1 MRKIITCLLMAFGLV
16 SASCI
21 AQEQSDS
28 LLMMHLDAID
38 RQEIPADTSVRIG
51 VLKNGLTYY
60 VRRCTEPKGKV
71 DFNLF
76 VKAGSV
82 LEKDNERGVAHFVE
96 HVLFRG
102 TKHFPGQEVMN
113 FMRRNGIP
121 FGHDSNAFT
130 GCNSVRY
137 LLNGIPCVD
146 TAQLDSCLLLMYDW
160 ACAATMADSAIE
172 SERSIIVEEWRIK
185 NTVSFGQQLI
195 QDLLNNSIYTQRL
208 SIGDMGI
215 IQNCPPKLVRNFYK
229 RWYQPQN
236 QAIVVT
242 GDFDPDAMVEKIQKL
257 FGTLKRG
264 KNVVPAQPAIPDADQ
279 PRIRFYQD
287 QRLSSHSSSIIVRIP
302 DVTTDHTIAA
312 LRKDLVRD
320 KLKDLMKDKLEALKG
335 KEIINCSAS
344 FLPLGDIKDSKNIVL
359 EMSSTANN
367 WKQTL
372 ETLLKAIEHTR
383 RFGFKDY
390 ERKPGNWYVRAYNA
404 DSTALELPDTAGSDF
419 GSHKSTDWAEKF
431 YNNFFFS
438 TVIHDF
444 KSENTCKRHI
454 KNTITQEQLLEA
466 FREMTTGRNM
476 LVAEMFP
483 ASATQPSEDEV
494 NEIINRVRAMTDEEL
509 AAMDVKKGQKLE
521 RLHVDSLDFELTPA
535 TITKTTM
542 RNDSITELH
551 LSNGMKVLLWKSLPK
566 DSIPYSIDLRFGRPL
581 GYSSLCDEDFHYQ
594 SLLFNGRRKFQFDSG
609 SNDVEFDPYYDRM
622 DLGTYSSKDSTLFYK
637 DVERYLKMMYA
648 SLTTTEVDSVAAAE
662 QISQMQAT
670 AMTLNEPFMRSQIKI
685 QSLPLMPSKRNAI
698 LSVDDAKALTVDGF
712 RNMVKDYFSNFNGST
727 LIVKGQFSTDS
738 VIPLVCKYIGSL
750 PSKPQPVKR
759 TIWPSDHYRTTDTI
773 AVEKITNAT
782 PYCLAYMYYTWE
794 KGYPFSQETH
804 AHNQVLQSVLTALL
818 LNKLR
823 IQHSDVYSVNCKID
837 DKQLPL
843 DHMACVITFSCN
855 PTQRERIAKDADQ
868 LIREMAEDNLITQDL
883 IDSYVKEREKH
894 VNDTNYGSRY
904 YDLTRE
910 LGDIVID
917 ANDITYIKQVTP
929 ASLKA
934 HLRQLQKKGN
944 KHIGYLT
951 TE

>member
-1 MRKIITCLLMAFGLV
+1 MKLFFTLLLTLFSV
-16 SASCI
+16 SAF
-21 AQEQSDS
+21 AQEQNDS
-28 LLMMHLDAID
+28 LLMAHLDVID
-38 RQEIPADTSVRIG
+38 RQEIPVDTSVRKG

-60 VRRCTEPKGKV
+60 VRRCTEPKEKA
-71 DFNLF
+71 DFSLF

-82 LEKDNERGVAHFVE
+82 LEKDDERGVAHFVE

-137 LLNGIPCVD
+137 LLNGIPCGDV
-146 TAQLDSCLLLMYDW
+146 AQLDSCLLLMYDW

-172 SERSIIVEEWRIK
+172 SERSIIVEEWRLK

-195 QDLLNNSIYTQRL
+195 ADLLNNSIYTQRL
-208 SIGDMGI
+208 SIGDMEVI
-215 IQNCPPKLVRNFYK
+215 RNCPPKVVRNFYK

-236 QAIVVT
+236 QAIVVM
-242 GDFDPDAMVEKIQKL
+242 GDFDPDAMVAKIQKL
-257 FGTLKRG
+257 FGSLKRG
-264 KNVVPAQPAIPDADQ
+264 KNLVPAQPTIPDADQ

-287 QRLSSHSSSIIVRIP
+287 QRLSSHSSSIIVRVP

-359 EMSSTANN
+359 EMSSNADN

-372 ETLLKAIEHTR
+372 ETLLKALEHTR

-390 ERKPGNWYVRAYNA
+390 ERMPGNWYVGAYNA
-404 DSTALELPDTAGSDF
+404 DSTAILLPDTAGSDF
-419 GSHKSTDWAEKF
+419 GSHRSTEWTDKC
-431 YNNFFFS
+431 YNNFFFG
-438 TVIHDF
+438 TVINDF
-444 KSENTCKRHI
+444 KSENTCKNHI
-454 KNTITQEQLLEA
+454 KNTITKEQLLET
-466 FREMTTGRNM
+466 FRELTTGRNM

-483 ASATQPSEDEV
+483 ASATLPTEEEV
-494 NEIINRVRAMTDEEL
+494 NEIISRVTSMTDEEL

-542 RNDSITELH
+542 RNDSITELR
-551 LSNGMKVLLWKSLPK
+551 LSNGVKVLLWKSLPK
-566 DSIPYSIDLRFGRPL
+566 DSIPYSIDLKFGRPL
-581 GYSSLCDEDFHYQ
+581 GYASLPDEDFHYQ
-594 SLLFNGRRKFQFDSG
+594 SLLFNGRRKFQIDRG
-609 SNDVEFDPYYDRM
+609 GNDVEFDPYYDRI
-622 DLGTYSSKDSTLFYK
+622 DIGTYSSNNSATFWKYL
-637 DVERYLKMMYA
+637 ECYLKMMYA
-648 SLTTTEVDSVAAAE
+648 SLTTTEVDSVEADE
-662 QISQMQAT
+662 KITELRST
-670 AMTLNEPFMRSQIKI
+670 AVAFNEPLMKAQLKL
-685 QSLPLMPSKRNAI
+685 QSLPYVQSKRNAI
-698 LSVDDAKALTVDGF
+698 PSVEDVKALSVKGF
-712 RNMVKDYFSNFNGST
+712 RRLVKDYFSNFNGST
-727 LIVKGQFSTDS
+727 LIVKGQFPTDS
-738 VIPLVCKYIGSL
+738 VMPLVLKYIGAL

-759 TIWPSDHYRTTDTI
+759 AVWPSDHFRTTDTI
-773 AVEKITNAT
+773 AVEHITNAT
-782 PYCLAYMYYTWE
+782 PYCMTTMFYTWE
-794 KGYPFSQETH
+794 KGYRFSQETH
-804 AHNQVLQSVLTALL
+804 AHNQVLQSVLRTLL
-818 LNKLR
+818 LDKLR
-823 IQHSDVYSVNCKID
+823 IEHSDVYTVNCSMD

-843 DHMACVITFSCN
+843 NRMACVISFACN
-855 PTQRERIAKDADQ
+855 PTQRERIAADVDR
-868 LIREMAEDNLITQDL
+868 LVHEMADGNLITQAL

-917 ANDITYIKQVTP
+917 ANDVTFVKQVTTT
-929 ASLKA
+929 SLKS
-934 HLRQLQKKGN
+934 HLRQLLKKGN